1 MALGPIEVIV
11 LGFPGSRFTGEIRPR
26 IMDLVERGIVSIVDA
41 LLIKKDQAGEVT
53 FIEMAQQTGDPDME
67 AFASQVSGLDLLSS
81 EDVDEF
87 AAALEP
93 GSSALAAGVRAHLD
107 AARARGGRG
116 VRRRA
121 AGRHPRPGR
130 SRRRGSRRRRA
141 GLRPTTHNRE
151 DINACPDV
159 WDVPV

>member
-41 LLIKKDQAGEVT
+41 LLIKKDKAGEVT
-53 FIEMAQQTGDPDME
+53 FVEMQQQTGDPDMD
-67 AFASQVSGLDLLSS
+67 AFASRVTGLDLISS

-93 GSSALAAGVRAHLD
+93 GSSALAVAFEHTWMLPVREAVVASGGVLLADIHVPADVVDEVL
-107 AARARGGRG
+107 AA
-116 VRRRA
+116 VE
-121 AGRHPRPGR
+121 
-130 SRRRGSRRRRA
+130 
-141 GLRPTTHNRE
+141 L
-151 DINACPDV
+151 V
-159 WDVPV
+159 

>member
-1 MALGPIEVIV
+1 VALGPIEVIV

-67 AFASQVSGLDLLSS
+67 AFASQVAGLDLLSA

-93 GSSALAAGVRAHLD
+93 GSSALAVVFEHTWILPVREAVVASGGVLLADIHVPADVVDEVL
-107 AARARGGRG
+107 AA
-116 VRRRA
+116 VE
-121 AGRHPRPGR
+121 
-130 SRRRGSRRRRA
+130 
-141 GLRPTTHNRE
+141 L
-151 DINACPDV
+151 V
-159 WDVPV
+159 